1 MARLLG
7 GARIQRG
14 PELAADP
21 FPYQIAPPRIVR
33 SRRFRLFALAGLAAY
48 AAVLIATI
56 PARLLLERAEEPR
69 IWLAASGTIWNG
81 EAALGQGHAVRWQWA
96 PMASLATLSFATHV
110 QVIGAGTELEGLAS
124 ARPGAVV
131 IKELNG
137 TASASLITALV
148 PRLPFV
154 CDFPMRVNLERLAFG
169 STQPGASGE
178 ILGSAGTC
186 SSRSG
191 VVLGSAVVPPLVAEA
206 TTNVGGSTG
215 WLAPRGNRSER
226 LVTFTVTPNGK
237 TSVTVSP
244 TASALIPGI
253 EALRTIAD

>member
-1 MARLLG
+1 MAQPLE

-21 FPYQIAPPRIVR
+21 FPYQIAPPSVVR
-33 SRRFRLFALAGLAAY
+33 SRRFRLLALAGLAAY

-96 PMASLATLSFATHV
+96 PMASLGTLSFATHV
-110 QVIGAGTELEGLAS
+110 QVVGAGTELEGLAS
-124 ARPGAVV
+124 LRPGAVV

-154 CDFPMRVNLERLAFG
+154 CDFPMRVNLDRVAVGGTE
-169 STQPGASGE
+169 PGAAGE
-178 ILGSAGTC
+178 ILGSSGTC
-186 SSRSG
+186 SSRG
-191 VVLGSAVVPPLVAEA
+191 GAVLGSSMVPPLVAEA
-206 TTNVGGSTG
+206 TSNVGGSTG
-215 WLAPRGNRSER
+215 WLALRGNRSER

-253 EALRTIAD
+253 EALAELGN